1 MSRGRWIGALAAGL
15 VAMTPAAKAAAPDA
29 ESLLTQVKQMAS
41 QGQDSQTAT
50 QVNQFVDEHQDAITA
65 VLKMYLNYLKQIQTV
80 ANENDAAQGVQP
92 AAAQGSAAA
101 RDVSAVNPEADRGT
115 QAAHVQ
121 PSTGLRV
128 SSIQPSGGL
137 QTGHLAGYPSLP
149 DVDPT
154 SSIRRL
160 TAEQVA
166 YAAKVR
172 QENLARKE
180 YLMEHPEGYTY

>member
-1 MSRGRWIGALAAGL
+1 MAALAAGL
-15 VAMTPAAKAAAPDA
+15 VAMTPAAEAAAPDA

-41 QGQDSQTAT
+41 QGQDPQTAA
-50 QVNQFVDEHQDAITA
+50 QVNQFVEEHQDVITA

-80 ANENDAAQGVQP
+80 ENGNDAAQGVQP
-92 AAAQGSAAA
+92 AAAQGSATASG
-101 RDVSAVNPEADRGT
+101 VSAVNPEADRGT
-115 QAAHVQ
+115 QAAPAAQVQ

-154 SSIRRL
+154 SSVTRL

-180 YLMEHPEGYTY
+180 YLMEHPEGYSY